1 MLRLLLVF
9 VLCVGCVSIPD
20 YSALARIRGGAA
32 AGSVTPGCVAKGGP
46 QNDFGGT
53 PDDCANSTQNP
64 AFQNVSFFGTGAG
77 NARQSN
83 QGTYFYNDSTIT
95 WNIPCIDNGCAY
107 DTTKLN
113 KDPADISFSASAGT
127 ITSGVMTISDASLD
141 ATYGNIS
148 VGQYVGTGATA
159 PTVSS
164 PKTVSL
170 TSHTGGVQV
179 WQLDQS
185 TTVAGTPTIHGMRFP
200 QLGCDYRTAIAGV
213 SSVPI
218 VNCPTT
224 SDTTTPTL
232 IDGYDGTLEGIW
244 LRIVV
249 GAGGGSTG
257 VAGPVTV
264 SNNSFIGTTACNTPS
279 ISTGVGTHFDFYILH
294 NKGDGNYPTCT
305 QTSFLNNQTVGTSL
319 KSQILDIEWNAIINQ
334 PIDPMAGNGNF
345 TGITIANNWS
355 NGCLSQVQCS
365 PTALHGAMYANSVS
379 AHMDYYIYKHNTML
393 WESGVGASSVT
404 TSYSILALGGSY
416 QAAIIDSVKF
426 LGNIAVTN
434 CSGGACTGTNQVA
447 QNALWANNDPVAWGN
462 LTSISNLVDPTG
474 ANVIYVGGNARLKN
488 TGTGVC
494 YASPAICIITLTVN
508 QDNWQ
513 TGAFVHVNSTPFT
526 WNGTIAPSGIHDGLG
541 LMTLDAPNASLT
553 TGTCVAGILVPNGI
567 CVTQVVDSSHFKVN
581 NFYGTSD
588 ALVSAGHQAMYG
600 AFSILDRTLVTDPAT
615 GLPPTGTG
623 TNTGTYAVASNSGA
637 GTIASFSTWNRFNPT
652 IGTYPPLVN
661 DGTDRQLTDGS
672 PRYLGGSIWNA
683 GIAP

>member
-1 MLRLLLVF
+1 MGRLTLVWLF
-9 VLCVGCVSIPD
+9 CLLCV
-20 YSALARIRGGAA
+20 SANDTVTARIRGGTVAVAA
-32 AGSVTPGCVAKGGP
+32 VAGCVAKGGP

-53 PDDCANSTQNP
+53 PDDCANSTQHP

-113 KDPADISFSASAGT
+113 KDPADISFSASTGT

-148 VGQYVGTGATA
+148 VGQYIGTGATA
-159 PTVSS
+159 PTISS

-185 TTVAGTPTIHGMRFP
+185 ATVAGTPTIHGMRFP
-200 QLGCDYRTAIAGV
+200 QIGCDYRTTIAGI

-294 NKGDGNYPTCT
+294 NKGDSNYPTCT

-426 LGNIAVTN
+426 LGNIAVVN
-434 CSGGACTGTNQVA
+434 CSGGACTGTNQTA
-447 QNALWANNDPVAWGN
+447 QNALWANNDPVAWGS
-462 LTSISNLVDPTG
+462 LISTSNLVDPTG
-474 ANVIYVGGNARLKN
+474 ANVVYVGGNARLKN
-488 TGTGVC
+488 TASLTSFAGTVGLAFIDV
-494 YASPAICIITLTVN
+494 TVN

-513 TGAFVHVNSTPFT
+513 PNSFVHPNSTPLTF
-526 WNGTIAPSGIHDGLG
+526 NGTIAPSGIHDGLG
-541 LMTLDAPNASLT
+541 LLTLDAPNVSL
-553 TGTCVAGILVPNGI
+553 GLNSVAGILVPPGMYI
-567 CVTQVVDSSHFKVN
+567 TTVVDTSHFKVAN
-581 NFYGTSD
+581 WFGTDDSHLT
-588 ALVSAGHQAMYG
+588 AVHQAMYT
-600 AFSILDRTLVTDPAT
+600 AFTVLDSSTVIDPRTGVH
-615 GLPPTGTG
+615 PTGTG
-623 TNTGTYAVASNSGA
+623 TNTGSYAVPTANTGA
-637 GTIASFSTWNRFNPT
+637 VSAVATWNRFNPT
-652 IGTYPPLVN
+652 IGTYPATVN

-672 PRYLGGSIWNA
+672 PRYIGGQIWNA